1 MKKLIL
7 LLAILSTYVNS
18 YALDKIND
26 LVIILNPNVSPG
38 ETSNDDDLSII
49 FFDSQGRKVT
59 VSYTYDP
66 VTNTITI
73 TTPGNYFVVIT
84 DKKTGKSRTIH
95 IGTFANS

>member
-1 MKKLIL
+1 MKKIIL
-7 LLAILSTYVNS
+7 FLGLGFLSINMN
-18 YALDKIND
+18 ALDIND
-26 LVIILNPNVSPG
+26 LVVIINPSVSPG
-38 ETSNDDDLSII
+38 TEVNTEMDIV